1 MPSVV
6 ARTACLV
13 AALFATALAAPAAAA
28 PPKRIVALT
37 PFSAN
42 TLVELGV
49 RPIAIGQSPGGRSR
63 FDSSLRNVRSLPLAH
78 PNGPNMEQLASLRPG
93 LVFSSPT
100 WRKGARTMRSLD
112 IRVEESDPRY
122 GRDLYDSIDEVAGIV
137 DRESAGRRLIRRIQ
151 KKVARA
157 TAGYKSRP
165 RVMLVLGV
173 GRTPYV
179 FLPNSWGGDL
189 LQRAGARL
197 VTADAESSSGFARIS
212 DEVVVEQDPDIIIGV
227 PHARAED
234 LDSIRRY
241 MRSNQTWKLTS
252 AGQNN
257 RIYVSSDDSLLQPDI
272 DIAETINR
280 VRSRYLK
287 NR

>member
-1 MPSVV
+1 MSSV
-6 ARTACLV
+6 ARWTACL
-13 AALFATALAAPAAAA
+13 AAVLLLTAPAGPAAAA

-37 PFSAN
+37 PFTAN

-93 LVFSSPT
+93 TRLLVADLAEGRPHDAPP
-100 WRKGARTMRSLD
+100 RHPRRG
-112 IRVEESDPRY
+112 SDPRY
-122 GRDLYDSIDEVAGIV
+122 GRDLGDSIEEVAGIV
-137 DRESAGRRLIRRIQ
+137 DREAAGRRLIRRIQ
-151 KKVARA
+151 GKLARA

-197 VTADAESSSGFARIS
+197 VTAGAESPSGFARIS
-212 DEVVVEQDPDIIIGV
+212 DEVVVKRTRTSSSASRTRV
-227 PHARAED
+227 PRTSTGFAA
-234 LDSIRRY
+234 
-241 MRSNQTWKLTS
+241 TW
-252 AGQNN
+252 
-257 RIYVSSDDSLLQPDI
+257 
-272 DIAETINR
+272 
-280 VRSRYLK
+280 SRT
-287 NR
+287 RPGS